1 MTTNETAYD
10 RLRSGKVA
18 ANLGFSD
25 AVTAQAGQRF
35 LDAYHRF
42 DDELDEMVAKK
53 LAKSSAAYATLT
65 AGMKGMKKD
74 LEDIVD
80 DIEAMV
86 DTANAALKI
95 AKIFLQIVP
104 ML

>member
-10 RLRSGKVA
+10 RLRSAKVA
-18 ANLGFSD
+18 ASLGFSE
-25 AVTAQAGQRF
+25 AVTAQAGQTF
-35 LDAYHRF
+35 IDAYHRF

-53 LAKSSAAYATLT
+53 LAKSTAAYATLT

-80 DIEAMV
+80 DIEDMV

-95 AKIFLQIVP
+95 AKIFLKVTT